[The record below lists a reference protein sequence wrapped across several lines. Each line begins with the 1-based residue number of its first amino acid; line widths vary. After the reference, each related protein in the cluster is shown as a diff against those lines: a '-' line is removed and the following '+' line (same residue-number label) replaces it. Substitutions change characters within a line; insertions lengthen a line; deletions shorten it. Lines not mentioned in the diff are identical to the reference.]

1 MLQKRSPPKAPWLQ
15 FLATW
20 LLSSLVLSAVH
31 GLGIGTFLGLAIATG
46 YLAAVHWRPM
56 LMRGRLQRPY
66 HTDDNPPAPH
76 TYNTERSRLSS
87 VGRAPDL

>member
-1 MLQKRSPPKAPWLQ
+1 MLQKRPPAKAPWPQ

-31 GLGIGTFLGLAIATG
+31 GLGIGIFLGLAIATG
-46 YLAAVHWRPM
+46 YLAAVHWRPL
-56 LMRGRLQRPY
+56 LMRGRLQRPH

-76 TYNTERSRLSS
+76 TYNTQYSRLGS